1 LKLLEHFVAAII
13 HRDRDLYALLLF
25 SILLLG
31 VQLWAANWIT
41 ALFAATLGA
50 FSLSM
55 VRLRQDMGTMTN
67 QRHGL
72 ASIFLDRTPADVISS
87 MKSATDL
94 LLIGVSLDRTLR
106 NAYTPLETFLNK
118 RGRLRV
124 LVVNPKS
131 EWPIKVADRRAY
143 HEHGI
148 EQRRAH
154 IEASIRSFC
163 ELRERTSG
171 NVEIRVTEDPLTFGA
186 TMIDGSSVTSET
198 RIVIQ
203 HYSYKKRD
211 AIEPNPV
218 FVVRPSDREWFT
230 NFQEELENL
239 WRDGTLWEG

>member
-1 LKLLEHFVAAII
+1 LKVLDHFVASVTN
-13 HRDRDLYALLLF
+13 RDRDLYALLVF

-31 VQLWAANWIT
+31 VQLWASNWTT
-41 ALFAATLGA
+41 ALFAGTLGA

-55 VRLRQDMGTMTN
+55 VRLRHDMGTMTN

-87 MKSATDL
+87 MKAATDL

-106 NAYTPLETFLNK
+106 NAYTPLETFLNR

-124 LVVNPKS
+124 LVIDPKLD
-131 EWPIKVADRRAY
+131 WPIKVADRRAY

-154 IEASIRSFC
+154 IEASIKSFC
-163 ELRERTSG
+163 QLRERTGG

-186 TMIDGSSVTSET
+186 TMIDGSELTNET

-211 AIEPNPV
+211 ATEPNPV
-218 FVVRPSDREWFT
+218 FVVRPSDRVWFAD
-230 NFQEELENL
+230 FREEVENL
-239 WRDGTLWEG
+239 WHDGTLWQG